1 MAQYDFGWSGS
12 PWRNRPMSTE
22 IGDAGDP
29 FRDEGPRMRDRPAA
43 FNISQGPVRPQSTRT
58 SGFKPLLQ
66 PLKPATA
73 AVQPPTA
80 LPPTAPIGQMPSP
93 QWANPPDVNDN
104 RTTTMPARTE
114 PAMVP
119 GWSQIPAARTTPKEI
134 PAARTTPKEFFVGR
148 VETAAP
154 SLQNLFM
161 GRGDPVAPIPPA
173 RQFPRSTEAIGDQ
186 GDPILPA
193 SNRGRPNQYWGT
205 KGTPSWS
212 YSDGPLANID
222 VPAYSGQSASQY
234 LKLLNSLGL
243 GSFYRGQGH
252 GPVPD
257 PSVRYTPPWPFN
269 ENEEAYNRARQAY
282 NRRQY

>member
-1 MAQYDFGWSGS
+1 MAQYDFGWGS
-12 PWRNRPMSTE
+12 SQYRNRPMSTE

-29 FRDEGPRMRDRPAA
+29 FRDSGPRMRDRV
-43 FNISQGPVRPQSTRT
+43 SQGPVSPWTPGPRSTST
-58 SGFKPLLQ
+58 SGLKPLFHQ
-66 PLKPATA
+66 PTTL
-73 AVQPPTA
+73 PPPA
-80 LPPTAPIGQMPSP
+80 LPPSALPPSAPTPWG
-93 QWANPPDVNDN
+93 
-104 RTTTMPARTE
+104 
-114 PAMVP
+114 
-119 GWSQIPAARTTPKEI
+119 QIPDDPTPTPTETIRSTTPPGI
-134 PAARTTPKEFFVGR
+134 GRGAPTNLPSMQPFPKPLSS
-148 VETAAP
+148 TP

-222 VPAYSGQSASQY
+222 VPAYSGQSASKY

-252 GPVPD
+252 GPIPD
-257 PSVRYTPPWPFN
+257 PSVKYPPPRRFTN
-269 ENEEAYNRARQAY
+269 PTYRPGARMTIQKEGPEEDYNRARQAY
-282 NRRQY
+282 NRGRY